1 MTDQGHK
8 KDWREL
14 CQAAAI
20 EEDPDKL
27 MELIDEINKALGEL
41 HRNPEFTVENKDKS
55 GGNSSPIPYASLP

>member
-14 CQAAAI
+14 CQGAAT

-27 MELIDEINKALGEL
+27 MELIDEINKTLSEL
-41 HRNPEFTVENKDKS
+41 PRET
-55 GGNSSPIPYASLP
+55 